1 MRGQKGY
8 FFDVKHRF
16 AITVIAFALAFLPCA
31 KVAYA
36 WVGSGVPSSSGLS
49 EIVATTDAG
58 FASAESSS
66 ERLCVKC
73 CTKSKALVNRVEP
86 LAVPEVSKY
95 QLAADWFDQ
104 PDGPTG
110 AVLLTRLG
118 ARGPPPPLAGTSYKA
133 IFAKTSR
140 FQT

>member
-73 CTKSKALVNRVEP
+73 CTKSKAVVNRVEP
-86 LAVPEVSKY
+86 LAVPEVCKY
-95 QLAADWFDQ
+95 QLRS
-104 PDGPTG
+104 
-110 AVLLTRLG
+110 RLV
-118 ARGPPPPLAGTSYKA
+118 RST
-133 IFAKTSR
+133 
-140 FQT
+140 